1 MTTSKFLCIAV
12 IVAFVLVAARFA
24 GWATAFVSAYV
35 LTLSGIT
42 TVLYVGPATSVH
54 YGIASG
60 TPSISLTDVI
70 LLGALISIWADGG
83 RLQISWL
90 LLVFGLPALA
100 FLFTAWGNT
109 PEQWSGLQLYLTA
122 LISFGVGRWISENLD
137 DKAGIFLAGA
147 GLAACTLQLVVTV
160 AQSRGTMLLAAQG
173 PDVKH
178 WIHSD
183 RMVGLY
189 AHPSVLGKTVF
200 LLLCILLP
208 LTASHLPAT
217 RRMAYLAIA
226 FGSGATLLT
235 LSRANTVAIILAI
248 VIWALIGGR
257 ANSIAQ
263 RLTIVATAGIA
274 VVLTTNSFAQ
284 LELRQL
290 QDPEGGARKYL
301 LSNGLEQIAR
311 QPFVGTGPNYYSEYV
326 GRYDHLVASGFPL
339 HNSFLFPAAELGIPL
354 AIVLF
359 LPMVMALAE
368 SIKRYSAAR
377 AFDAR
382 SAAFWAVLPG
392 LFIIAWTGW
401 GMAAK
406 ETMPLWFFAFGFLAA
421 RCATK
426 GESPSE
432 DRRKAVAKRT
442 PVRLGPS

>member
-1 MTTSKFLCIAV
+1 MTTSKLLCIAAV
-12 IVAFVLVAARFA
+12 VAFVLIAARFA

-35 LTLSGIT
+35 LTLCGIT
-42 TVLYVGPATSVH
+42 TVLYVGPTTSVH

-60 TPSISLTDVI
+60 APSISLTDV
-70 LLGALISIWADGG
+70 LLIGALISIWANGG
-83 RLQISWL
+83 RIQIGWL
-90 LLVFGLPALA
+90 LVLFGLPALT
-100 FLFTAWGNT
+100 LLLTSWGNVS
-109 PEQWSGLQLYLTA
+109 EQWSGLQLYLTA
-122 LISFGVGRWISENLD
+122 LISFGVGRWISEKLD
-137 DKAGIFLAGA
+137 DNAGVFLACA
-147 GLAACTLQLVVTV
+147 GLAACTLQLVVAV

-173 PDVKH
+173 PDVKQ
-178 WIHSD
+178 WIHSG

-208 LTASHLPAT
+208 LAASRVPAT

-226 FGSGATLLT
+226 FGSVATLLT
-235 LSRANTVAIILAI
+235 LSRANTIAIVLAL
-248 VIWALIGGR
+248 VIWAFVGGR
-257 ANSIAQ
+257 ASSIAQ
-263 RLTIVATAGIA
+263 RLTVIAVAGVA
-274 VVLTTNSFAQ
+274 VVLTTHSFSQ

-311 QPFVGTGPNYYSEYV
+311 EPFIGTGPNYYSEYV

-359 LPMVMALAE
+359 LPMIMALTE
-368 SIKRYSAAR
+368 SIRRFSAAR

-406 ETMPLWFFAFGFLAA
+406 ETMPLWFLAFGFLAA
-421 RCATK
+421 RSTTTSASPGDYRPKTATK
-426 GESPSE
+426 AP
-432 DRRKAVAKRT
+432 
-442 PVRLGPS
+442 PVRMGLN

>member
-1 MTTSKFLCIAV
+1 MTTTKLLCIAV
-12 IVAFVLVAARFA
+12 VIAFVLVAARFA

-42 TVLYVGPATSVH
+42 TALYIGPTTSVH

-60 TPSISLTDVI
+60 APGISLADVVLI
-70 LLGALISIWADGG
+70 GALISIWANSG

-90 LLVFGLPALA
+90 LLIFGLPALT
-100 FLFTAWGNT
+100 LLLTSWGNT
-109 PEQWSGLQLYLTA
+109 NEQWSGLQLYLTA

-137 DKAGIFLAGA
+137 DNAGVFLAGA
-147 GLAACTLQLVVTV
+147 SLAAGALQLVVTV

-173 PDVKH
+173 PDVKQ
-178 WIHSD
+178 WIHSE

-208 LTASHLPAT
+208 LTASHVAAT

-226 FGSGATLLT
+226 FGSVATLLT
-235 LSRANTVAIILAI
+235 LSRANTVAIVLAI
-248 VIWALIGGR
+248 VIWAFIGGR
-257 ANSIAQ
+257 ATSIAQ
-263 RLTIVATAGIA
+263 RLTVVAAAGVA
-274 VVLTTNSFAQ
+274 VVLTTHSFSR

-301 LSNGLEQIAR
+301 LSNGLEQITR
-311 QPFVGTGPNYYSEYV
+311 EPFIGTGPNYYSEYA

-359 LPMVMALAE
+359 LPMIMALTE
-368 SIKRYSAAR
+368 SIKRFSAAKG
-377 AFDAR
+377 FDAR

-421 RCATK
+421 RSATNS
-426 GESPSE
+426 ESPRE
-432 DRRKAVAKRT
+432 GRRTTAAKT
-442 PVRLGPS
+442 PPVRLGLS